1 MQKIINGFKK
11 IDKNT
16 YKIIK
21 YGLTFSTF
29 LSIIATTLLFSYILL
44 GINFLY
50 YLGIVLIQ
58 SSFYLSVEFIVCGI
72 VVDSLKKQ

>member
-1 MQKIINGFKK
+1 MKKIINGFKK
-11 IDKNT
+11 IDKST

-21 YGLTFSTF
+21 YGLAISTF
-29 LSIIATTLLFSYILL
+29 LSIVATTILFSYILL

-58 SSFYLSVEFIVCGI
+58 SSFYLAVEFLVCGI
-72 VVDSLKKQ
+72 IVDSLKKQ